1 MGTLEDQK
9 DGLDHPSECGIIYTG
24 EMKTMTPSEYKN
36 WILSQDSTCSVSE
49 KGSDTV
55 ILSTDYAE

>member
-1 MGTLEDQK
+1 
-9 DGLDHPSECGIIYTG
+9 
-24 EMKTMTPSEYKN
+24 MKKMTPSEYKN